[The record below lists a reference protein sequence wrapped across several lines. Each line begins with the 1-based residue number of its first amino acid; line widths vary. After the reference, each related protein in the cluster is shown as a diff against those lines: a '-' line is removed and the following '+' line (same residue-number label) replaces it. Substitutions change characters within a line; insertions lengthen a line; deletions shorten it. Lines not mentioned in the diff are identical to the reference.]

1 VSDDADKTQYGGI
14 VESVDDALNPE
25 TPSGPASADQT
36 EEDRARA
43 QQQAD
48 EFARQ
53 WEGERARNEAH
64 DVTDD
69 DPPPR
74 TGPYPAGA
82 RVRASGRF
90 RSVRVARTRER
101 GTAANWSLRRAISD
115 TYSPTSLAE
124 ALRRGTSVAA

>member
-48 EFARQ
+48 EFARR
-53 WEGERARNEAH
+53 WEEEERARNEAH

-74 TGPYPAGA
+74 TGPYPAGGP
-82 RVRASGRF
+82 S
-90 RSVRVARTRER
+90 
-101 GTAANWSLRRAISD
+101 
-115 TYSPTSLAE
+115 
-124 ALRRGTSVAA
+124 